1 MLATICLV
9 DLAQPRNGDPE
20 DVSLLQQGND
30 MKQLFASAC
39 FGVVAFTLPAS
50 AQDSDNPYPPG
61 SVERKCHDGDI
72 AACTQW
78 RDRECRNGNR
88 AACDYYVARK
98 QKDPYGWCLKQYSD
112 DADSYR
118 FCITGSPD
126 H

>member
-1 MLATICLV
+1 MPRQTGCSSHTANRCL
-9 DLAQPRNGDPE
+9 
-20 DVSLLQQGND
+20 
-30 MKQLFASAC
+30 LFAL
-39 FGVVAFTLPAS
+39 AFFAALALPAS
-50 AQDSDNPYPPG
+50 AQDSDNPYQHG
-61 SVERKCHDGDI
+61 SVEWKCHDGDI

-78 RDRECRNGNR
+78 RDRECHNGNR

-112 DADSYR
+112 DAASYR

>member
-1 MLATICLV
+1 LAVEHLS
-9 DLAQPRNGDPE
+9 
-20 DVSLLQQGND
+20 SLYATALSGND
-30 MKQLFASAC
+30 MKLLFASAC
-39 FGVVAFTLPAS
+39 FGVVALALPAS

-61 SVERKCHDGDI
+61 SVEWECHDGDI